1 MSIVVARESQTKVL
15 SQEHYVSMVVQK
27 VGEIKQQQLTK
38 NQFHKPAIPL
48 QATPFS
54 TARTDTSEPF
64 VSMQSCLLNKAEWNQ
79 KKTSIPT
86 PGLPPAKKQ
95 VVTRKIEQKSKAAHK
110 PPFNLIR
117 RNSRL

>member
-15 SQEHYVSMVVQK
+15 SREHYVSMVVQK

-79 KKTSIPT
+79 KKNINPNPWLTTCQKTSSD
-86 PGLPPAKKQ
+86 KKD
-95 VVTRKIEQKSKAAHK
+95 
-110 PPFNLIR
+110 
-117 RNSRL
+117 